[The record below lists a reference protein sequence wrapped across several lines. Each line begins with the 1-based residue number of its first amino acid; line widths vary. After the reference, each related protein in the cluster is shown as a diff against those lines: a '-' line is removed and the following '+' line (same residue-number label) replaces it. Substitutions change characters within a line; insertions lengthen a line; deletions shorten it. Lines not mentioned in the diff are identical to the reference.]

1 MLTAC
6 QNHDSCKANKARATI
21 NSLKKKYILECLFLS
36 KPKLKLNWND
46 QIKSLFGFLQ
56 FVKNDLPLFSFNVRE
71 KPSTTEHL
79 KSSPEIG
86 SSLQTLYDLLS
97 YVEQGLD
104 DMAKLITIYF
114 LILVDMDVPQWMSVP
129 TN

>member
-36 KPKLKLNWND
+36 KPKLKLKSNND

-56 FVKNDLPLFSFNVRE
+56 FVKNDLI
-71 KPSTTEHL
+71 T
-79 KSSPEIG
+79 
-86 SSLQTLYDLLS
+86 SLQ
-97 YVEQGLD
+97 
-104 DMAKLITIYF
+104 F
-114 LILVDMDVPQWMSVP
+114 
-129 TN
+129 